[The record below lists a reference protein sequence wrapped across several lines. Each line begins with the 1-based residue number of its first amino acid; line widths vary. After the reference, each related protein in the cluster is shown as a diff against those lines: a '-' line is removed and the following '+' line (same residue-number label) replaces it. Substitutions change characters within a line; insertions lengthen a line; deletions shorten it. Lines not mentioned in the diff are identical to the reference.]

1 MLGLFMLSIDD
12 FLPSE
17 KRCAEVLREFRWR
30 DGVECVWC
38 GSRDVVKNGS
48 YMQHYQKYMCRGCG
62 RSFNDKTGTIFEYS
76 KMGVREWL
84 YIARELQK
92 NKSINKI
99 SKELGR
105 RYKHVMR
112 IAHMI
117 MERVKTRKF
126 LEKLSGVVEMDEM
139 YVSAGQKGTRCVSRR
154 PRRRGLK
161 LRGRGTWE
169 KDKPPIMALL
179 ERGGKVVLKVA
190 KHVSKK
196 TVDGLMELVGR
207 GSVINTDDFTAYMHL
222 REEDW
227 DHRVVNHSMGEY
239 ARDDVHTNTVEGL
252 FQGLRHWLNTSKGVC
267 KKNLQLFVSMFQFN
281 YNHKNLNPMDKFTEL
296 LHTILYTPSVT

>member
-1 MLGLFMLSIDD
+1 MLSIDD

-17 KRCAEVLREFRWR
+17 ERCAKVLRELRWV
-30 DGVECVWC
+30 DGVKCVWC

-48 YMQHYQKYMCRGCG
+48 YMRHYQKYMCRGCG
-62 RSFNDKTGTIFEYS
+62 RSFNDKTGTVFEYS

-92 NKSINKI
+92 NKSINRI

-105 RYKHVMR
+105 SYKHVMR

-126 LEKLSGVVEMDEM
+126 LERLSGVVEMDEM
-139 YVSAGQKGTRCVSRR
+139 YIPAGQKGSRCASRR
-154 PRRRGLK
+154 PRKRGLK
-161 LRGRGTWE
+161 LRGRGTWD
-169 KDKPPIMALL
+169 KDKPPIMGLL
-179 ERGGKVVLKVA
+179 ERGGKAVLKVA

-196 TVDGLMELVGR
+196 TVDGLMELVGK
-207 GSVINTDDFTAYMHL
+207 GSVINTDDFTVYIHL
-222 REEDW
+222 SGDGWE
-227 DHRVVNHSMGEY
+227 HRVVNHSMGEY
-239 ARDDVHTNTVEGL
+239 ARGDVHTNTVEGL
-252 FQGLRHWLNTSKGVC
+252 FQDLRHWLNTFKGVC

-281 YNHKNLNPMDKFTEL
+281 YNHRNLKPMDKFTKL
-296 LHTILYTPSVT
+296 LHTMLYTPSVT